1 MRMSGL
7 CQIAAAAAS
16 APPPAPRAHAAR
28 HRRDVSF
35 DARQR
40 QGQTLPMTLL
50 NPLATLCAAAYL
62 VLTRQNPSLLRS
74 ATKTA
79 AVALLAAFVWTAGG
93 PPLLTTGLA
102 LCALGDW
109 LLSRETD
116 AGFMAGVGAFAG
128 GHLAYAALFL
138 TQPQADPG
146 RITSPPGLWVAA
158 VLASAGLVVALVLA
172 RRAGPLRGP
181 VLAYIPIII
190 GMGISA
196 LAIPSFA
203 PLAAALAFIAS
214 DMILA
219 AEKFLLSDTH
229 PARRITPF
237 AVWLL
242 YWGAQAGFV
251 AAFT

>member
-1 MRMSGL
+1 M
-7 CQIAAAAAS
+7 
-16 APPPAPRAHAAR
+16 
-28 HRRDVSF
+28 
-35 DARQR
+35 
-40 QGQTLPMTLL
+40 TLPIA
-50 NPLATLCAAAYL
+50 LATLCAAAYL
-62 VLTRQNPSLLRS
+62 VLTTQAPSLTRS
-74 ATKTA
+74 VIKTA
-79 AVALLAAFVWTAGG
+79 AVALLAAFVWMAGG
-93 PPLLTTGLA
+93 PPLLTVALA

-116 AGFMAGVGAFAG
+116 QGFMAGVGAFAG
-128 GHLAYAALFL
+128 GHLAYSALFL

-146 RITSPPGLWVAA
+146 RITSAPGLWVAA
-158 VLASAGLVVALVLA
+158 ALATAGLVVAWILA

-196 LAIPSFA
+196 LALPFVA

-214 DMILA
+214 DLILA
-219 AEKFLLSDTH
+219 AEKFLLPDRH
-229 PARRITPF
+229 PARRATAH